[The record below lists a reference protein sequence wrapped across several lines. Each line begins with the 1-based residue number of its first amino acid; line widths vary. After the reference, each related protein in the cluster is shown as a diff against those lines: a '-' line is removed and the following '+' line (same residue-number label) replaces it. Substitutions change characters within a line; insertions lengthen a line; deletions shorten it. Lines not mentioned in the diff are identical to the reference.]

1 MGNRKVERAER
12 GEEATCG
19 CALGGSACGRSEGE
33 RGAVQSGQAR
43 RARASG
49 GGKGVCVCARARSE
63 CVCAVCVGARA
74 RVEGAGS
81 GKSNQTSD
89 R

>member
-19 CALGGSACGRSEGE
+19 RALGSACGLSEGE

-43 RARASG
+43 RAR
-49 GGKGVCVCARARSE
+49 E
-63 CVCAVCVGARA
+63 
-74 RVEGAGS
+74 
-81 GKSNQTSD
+81 
-89 R
+89 